1 MTDNTGP
8 ACAGARLAWPADSA
22 DRTEPLTRMR
32 EAATAAAV
40 DVDML
45 SDDIR
50 ALYQF
55 ATARWHAATGM
66 RRYRGSAPWLI
77 SRSGDC
83 AAPWQKRSATVP
95 PWGTCSRPDVAGQTQ
110 SARRGEM
117 PANHP

>member
-55 ATARWHAATGM
+55 ATRRAGMWLLGCGDTGGPH
-66 RRYRGSAPWLI
+66 RG
-77 SRSGDC
+77 
-83 AAPWQKRSATVP
+83 
-95 PWGTCSRPDVAGQTQ
+95 
-110 SARRGEM
+110 
-117 PANHP
+117 